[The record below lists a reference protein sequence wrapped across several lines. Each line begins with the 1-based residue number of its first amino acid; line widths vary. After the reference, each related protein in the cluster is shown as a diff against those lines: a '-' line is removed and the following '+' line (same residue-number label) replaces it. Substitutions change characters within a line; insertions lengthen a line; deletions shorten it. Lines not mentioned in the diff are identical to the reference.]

1 MEKTEVRGG
10 VAAGEGQGR
19 GDIRMDVEDELCG
32 FSSLRR
38 NWRPGVKPALAA
50 PAPRE
55 AEQQYIRA
63 WRKPRAAQ
71 AALR

>member
-1 MEKTEVRGG
+1 M
-10 VAAGEGQGR
+10 EGQGR
-19 GDIRMDVEDELCG
+19 GDIRMDGGVEAELCG

-38 NWRPGVKPALAA
+38 NWRPLGLKPALASSS
-50 PAPRE
+50 PRE
-55 AEQQYIRA
+55 AKQQYRQA